1 MFMNYKKTLSP
12 DKLYKWALFLLFFLF
27 FLQTLFFAL
36 TIKEGVPPDEAYHIK
51 LSQMYSRTFT
61 GPANS
66 EETFYLG
73 NIEDIPFLYHWVS
86 GRILNLKNIILPKV
100 NDVAVL
106 RIFSIII
113 SVLNLFLAYKIVKKI
128 TKEKLIHILV
138 ITMLANTLMFV
149 FISASIGY
157 DPLVLMFSFLS
168 IFLVLKLLKGNS
180 LVSLLLLTISLLA
193 GMLTKIS
200 FLPIVLIV
208 GGFIIVHVFKRK
220 ERYLKEIRNS
230 LKQKEKLKHLIS
242 LLVTMCFFLFLSLN
256 LYLGNIIKYKSVT
269 PSCIQLMTEEDCMKS
284 GEFSSYSEIHKKA
297 PPREERI
304 KPYWYIPH
312 WVYLMTDRI
321 YGILGHKS
329 MSLSYAQFMRYFFVG
344 VMGLLLFIRKYNSEN
359 SKQNFLFV
367 ISLFYSLILMFYVN
381 YQGYLSHG
389 ILHAAVQGRYLF
401 PVIVPIYILAAYGL
415 LSFKNRYIRMVIFG
429 IVLAIFLYGNVP
441 FFIKNFT
448 KDWFFEN
455 SWGTHLILNVRNF
468 FYTVNH
474 NIRNLLS

>member
-1 MFMNYKKTLSP
+1 MSMNYKKTLSP
-12 DKLYKWALFLLFFLF
+12 EKLYKWALFLLFFLF

-36 TIKEGVPPDEAYHIK
+36 TIKEGVPPDEGYHIK
-51 LSQMYSRTFT
+51 LSQMYSRNFT
-61 GPANS
+61 RPVNFEGS
-66 EETFYLG
+66 FYLG
-73 NIEDIPFLYHWVS
+73 NIEDIPFLYHWLS
-86 GRILNLKNIILPKV
+86 GRVLNLKNIILPKV
-100 NDVAVL
+100 NDVTVL
-106 RIFSIII
+106 RMFSVII

-128 TKEKLIHILV
+128 TKDKLIHILV
-138 ITMLANTLMFV
+138 ITMLTNTLMFV
-149 FISASIGY
+149 FISASVGY
-157 DPLVLMFSFLS
+157 DPLVFLFSFLS
-168 IFLVLKLLKGNS
+168 IFLGLELLEKSSLKTLFFLAVSILL
-180 LVSLLLLTISLLA
+180 

-200 FLPIVLIV
+200 FLPLALIAGLFVLV
-208 GGFIIVHVFKRK
+208 DVFKKRK
-220 ERYLKEIRNS
+220 KYLKEIKDCFNNKEG
-230 LKQKEKLKHLIS
+230 LKFIVGGIVAIC
-242 LLVTMCFFLFLSLN
+242 LLLFLVFN
-256 LYLGNIIKYKSVT
+256 LYLGNVLKYGSLE
-269 PSCIQLMTEEDCMKS
+269 PSCVQVMELENCMES
-284 GEFSSYSEIHKKA
+284 GQFASYLGLYEMA
-297 PPREERI
+297 PPREQRI
-304 KPYWYIPH
+304 EPYWYIPH

-401 PVIVPIYILAAYGL
+401 PVIVPIYILVAYGL

-429 IVLAIFLYGNVP
+429 LVLTIFLYGNVP

-455 SWGTHLILNVRNF
+455 SWATPLIMNMKDSIYTLTHYIKG
-468 FYTVNH
+468 
-474 NIRNLLS
+474 LLP